1 MSKKNGKV
9 VTDKMASKESFK
21 AMAQAKASKAQ
32 AARRDFVQRLG
43 KLISQA
49 WSKLE
54 KPTVLGVAKTLP
66 KEPVRLVHYALVSLG
81 LVQTKDEAL
90 IAWRD
95 ADKAVTMATSEPKAK
110 KNGTKA

>member
-1 MSKKNGKV
+1 MSKKNGKATAEK
-9 VTDKMASKESFK
+9 VTKMVK
-21 AMAQAKASKAQ
+21 ARAGKAQ
-32 AARRDFVQRLG
+32 EARRDFVQKFG
-43 KLISQA
+43 KALSA
-49 WSKLE
+49 GWSKLGD
-54 KPTVLGVAKTLP
+54 KGNVMSVAKAVAP

-95 ADKAVTMATSEPKAK
+95 ADKPKAQ